1 MFSDTSALCM
11 RVNSNRPFLM
21 KNGDMGWWHDNGT
34 QPSRALKSNPIKE
47 PPLIDAVGIM
57 LNWVKSTRQDWIE
70 RMASEIGVTCE
81 AVSAMGVAWSA
92 LFKAWAWPMRDG
104 NGKVCGIRLRAN
116 DGKKWA
122 VKGSQQGLFEPI
134 MTARN
139 RVFLPEGPTDTAALV
154 SLGVF
159 AIGRPS
165 ASGGLM
171 AIKQAVTRLRIRE
184 VVIIADND
192 EDKEHN
198 GRKFNPGYD
207 GATSL
212 QNHLMV
218 PSCIISLP
226 TKDAREFLK
235 AGGDKEMLD
244 NLVDQAVWHRPT

>member
-1 MFSDTSALCM
+1 MF
-11 RVNSNRPFLM
+11 
-21 KNGDMGWWHDNGT
+21 KNGDTGWFHEGGAQRMDFKPET
-34 QPSRALKSNPIKE
+34 RPE
-47 PPLIDAVGIM
+47 LIDAVGIM
-57 LNWVKSTRQDWIE
+57 LRWHASTNPDFVD
-70 RMASEIGVTCE
+70 RMADSLGISRD
-81 AVSAMGVAWSA
+81 AAHSFGVAWSRDH
-92 LFKAWAWPMRDG
+92 LAWAWPMRDG

-134 MTARN
+134 MAARN

-171 AIKQAVTRLRIRE
+171 AIKQTVSRLRIRE

-198 GRKFNPGYD
+198 GRKFNAGYD
-207 GATSL
+207 GAESL
-212 QNHLMV
+212 SRNLQV
-218 PSCIISLP
+218 PNCVISLP
-226 TKDAREFLK
+226 CKDARDFVK
-235 AGGDKEMLD
+235 NGGTWEMLD
-244 NLVDQAVWHRPT
+244 CIVNQAVWRIP